1 MNFFAVQ
8 PGFSVY
14 PLALSGA
21 IDWMSGA
28 LCWAP
33 EVVAQ
38 PPNKATARSMQ
49 LAAHTID
56 AVFILIMVGS
66 GKRKQAKNE

>member
-1 MNFFAVQ
+1 
-8 PGFSVY
+8 
-14 PLALSGA
+14 
-21 IDWMSGA
+21 MSGA
-28 LCWAP
+28 LCWAL

-49 LAAHTID
+49 LAANTID